1 LQQLGV
7 RLLAINR
14 RLASLEADPNSTS
27 NDYEPV
33 LGAQVDVVP
42 KILAHTASTIDGLA
56 VQVVACIAGCREI
69 WESEEGDCALGTE
82 RPFIEAV
89 ARYAGV
95 QHPVRNIKPW
105 TPSADAYKP
114 PPDPILAAIAKH
126 REAYEGT
133 VGRALADL
141 ADVEQRTDFK
151 PEHPERQEAD
161 RKVDAAWRV
170 EEVAFNELL
179 NTAPTTA
186 AGAKAA
192 LDWFHTLIEGGDN
205 RLKQRTLQIYETLST
220 AIASA

>member
-1 LQQLGV
+1 MSKLSRRSLVSSAAALPVLAAPAVASALPTGADIELQQLGV

-69 WESEEGDCALGTE
+69 WESEEGDCALDTE

-89 ARYAGV
+89 ARYTGV
-95 QHPVRNIKPW
+95 QHPARNIKPW
-105 TPSADAYKP
+105 TPSPDAYKP

-126 REAYEGT
+126 REAYEGNGRT
-133 VGRALADL
+133 ERWCGRNLCTDPVG
-141 ADVEQRTDFK
+141 
-151 PEHPERQEAD
+151 D
-161 RKVDAAWRV
+161 RGR
-170 EEVAFNELL
+170 
-179 NTAPTTA
+179 
-186 AGAKAA
+186 
-192 LDWFHTLIEGGDN
+192 
-205 RLKQRTLQIYETLST
+205 
-220 AIASA
+220 